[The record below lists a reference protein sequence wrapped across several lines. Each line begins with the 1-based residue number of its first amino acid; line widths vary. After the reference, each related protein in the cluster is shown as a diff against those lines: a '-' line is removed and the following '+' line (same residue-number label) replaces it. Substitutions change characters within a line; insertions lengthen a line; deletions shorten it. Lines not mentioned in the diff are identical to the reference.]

1 MMPLPQFSVQR
12 VFKRA
17 EPIFKSK
24 QKTPLGHFKYS
35 RGAFF
40 LGLYQASSLFFLI
53 ITPAA
58 AAAVITAN
66 DDNAIPRFALPVLG
80 ILDETLFSPPESLA
94 SARSSIFSE
103 VFFVVSAGAVSVT
116 GAGSFSPI
124 ISFAASFMNG

>member
-1 MMPLPQFSVQR
+1 M
-12 VFKRA
+12 
-17 EPIFKSK
+17 
-24 QKTPLGHFKYS
+24 
-35 RGAFF
+35 
-40 LGLYQASSLFFLI
+40 I

-66 DDNAIPRFALPVLG
+66 DDNAIPRFALPVFG
-80 ILDETLFSPPESLA
+80 ILDKTLFSPPESLT

-103 VFFVVSAGAVSVT
+103 VFSVISAGAVSVT

>member
-40 LGLYQASSLFFLI
+40 LGASSLFFLI